1 MHMIIGASSVNLVTG
16 WNTVWSAV
24 QTALGP
30 LATLLTAV
38 GAVMV
43 VGGILKWIWDRRRSG
58 GGGGGGQ
65 GHSALIWTII
75 IGAVLASPD
84 LLIPFFLTVA
94 DFIINAIVN
103 LTSKSS
109 GG

>member
-1 MHMIIGASSVNLVTG
+1 MHIVIGASSVNLVTG

-24 QTALGP
+24 QSALGP

-38 GAVMV
+38 GSVMV
-43 VGGILKWIWDRRRSG
+43 VGGVLKWIWDRRR

-65 GHSALIWTII
+65 GHAALLWTILF
-75 IGAVLASPD
+75 GAILASPG

-94 DFIINAIVN
+94 DFVINAIVN

>member
-1 MHMIIGASSVNLVTG
+1 MYTIIGGSVNLVTG

-30 LATLLTAV
+30 LSTLLTAI

-43 VGGILKWIWDRRRSG
+43 VGGILKWIWDRRR
-58 GGGGGGQ
+58 GGGGQ
-65 GHSALIWTII
+65 GHAALFWTIL
-75 IGAVLASPD
+75 IGAILASPE